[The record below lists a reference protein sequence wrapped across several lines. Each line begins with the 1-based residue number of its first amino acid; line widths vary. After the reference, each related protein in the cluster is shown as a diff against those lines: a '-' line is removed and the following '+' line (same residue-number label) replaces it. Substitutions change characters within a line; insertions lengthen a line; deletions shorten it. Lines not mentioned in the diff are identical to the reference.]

1 MTSLSAFDLLC
12 VQIDD
17 WSMVNFLPL
26 DIADEESIQYV
37 LSHIDNSIQYGE
49 DADVKIRDHELGD
62 DDDAPD

>member
-1 MTSLSAFDLLC
+1 
-12 VQIDD
+12 
-17 WSMVNFLPL
+17 MVNFLPL

-49 DADVKIRDHELGD
+49 DADVKIRDHGLGD